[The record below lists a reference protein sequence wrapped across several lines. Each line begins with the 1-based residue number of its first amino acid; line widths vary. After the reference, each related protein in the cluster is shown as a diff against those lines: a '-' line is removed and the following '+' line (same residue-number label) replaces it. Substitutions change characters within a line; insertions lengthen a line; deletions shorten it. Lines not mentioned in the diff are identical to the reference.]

1 MHQKQ
6 KKVSNITSQKKKKK
20 KRIKHYEMKKLLRK
34 QSSAVMCVEGAP
46 FLASHSPLTDKNFTC
61 HGQSLSGWNDV
72 HLDLR
77 ISLPQ
82 ALIQTKKKKERGK
95 KKRMAKRENA

>member
-1 MHQKQ
+1 
-6 KKVSNITSQKKKKK
+6 
-20 KRIKHYEMKKLLRK
+20 MKKLLRK

-46 FLASHSPLTDKNFTC
+46 FLASDSPLTDKNFTC

-77 ISLPQ
+77 ISLQQ
-82 ALIQTKKKKERGK
+82 AQIKKKKKKKKEK
-95 KKRMAKRENA
+95 KKTNGEKRKRVKLRRRIAEQLALDCSESSL